1 MRHPNRGIA
10 ALLFAALAA
19 FSMAARSTSVLPVD
33 LDHLVKGAAVAFQ
46 GTVTDVHTERD
57 PQSNGRIVTL
67 VTFQVEDALKGPVG
81 STYTLKQIGGR
92 LPTGESLRIDG
103 IPSYTVG
110 ESYVVFLNGPS
121 SLGLSSPVGLS
132 QGRFRI
138 ATTATGLE
146 VSNGRDF
153 RDMTAN
159 IPQQSLPPGARA
171 RFAQAPGSKVRSLGL
186 DDFKQ
191 LVRQRL
197 GGQ

>member
-1 MRHPNRGIA
+1 MTTSFGRALACALFLIA
-10 ALLFAALAA
+10 AAIPAQA
-19 FSMAARSTSVLPVD
+19 TSVLPVD
-33 LDHLVKGAAVAFQ
+33 LDHMVKSAAVAFQ

-57 PQSNGRIVTL
+57 PQAGDRIVTF
-67 VTFQVEDALKGPVG
+67 VTFQVDDALKGPVG

-110 ESYVVFLNGPS
+110 ESYVVFLTGPS

-138 ATTATGLE
+138 ETTAGGRE

-153 RDMTAN
+153 RDMTAS
-159 IPQQSLPPGARA
+159 IPQQALPPGARA
-171 RFAQAPGSKVRSLGL
+171 RFAQTPGAKVRALGL

-191 LVRQRL
+191 LVRQRA
-197 GGQ
+197 G